1 MYYNTK
7 TKQLQSAAPWG
18 NSYIDDELKAVIYKD
33 WEVVADDFIPPV
45 NEASSKPEAKIGGVM
60 NE

>member
-18 NSYIDDELKAVIYKD
+18 NSYIDDEIKAIIYKD
-33 WEVVADDFIPPV
+33 WEAVADDFIPQV
-45 NEASSKPEAKIGGVM
+45 NEEKTDEEK
-60 NE
+60 

>member
-33 WEVVADDFIPPV
+33 WEIVADDFIPPV
-45 NEASSKPEAKIGGVM
+45 NEASSKPAENI
-60 NE
+60 